1 MIDKVLGPLCL
12 TEHVLRKSEGF
23 FLPKILFLIC
33 EAQLSSFILKI
44 GFWRKIVFLGLL
56 NFSEEKNLNKK
67 NAVWGKNKENKN
79 SKDGNSIE
87 MKSFRRESVL
97 KSLPKVRG
105 NFPSPPLVSN

>member
-44 GFWRKIVFLGLL
+44 GFWRKIVFKVFGI
-56 NFSEEKNLNKK
+56 FQKTYIKK
-67 NAVWGKNKENKN
+67 MQFRGKNKESTN
-79 SKDGNSIE
+79 SKDGFSIE

-97 KSLPKVRG
+97 ISLPKVRG